1 MMIPPFRSS
10 RPRLGQRGAVLFALA
25 FVAVVLIVLAGP
37 YIRDVVASF
46 LSRIPEEYAVLPR
59 SVLVSRLAAAETEV
73 LHTRYQSILYQDV
86 LGRIQKLETELELR
100 PQSAYLAARVL
111 AAPPRL
117 HYDTL
122 LIDSGESEGVMVGD
136 TVSVEGIALGTVTE
150 LSTHSSLVELYSSPG
165 RTLDAEVGVSAGT
178 IVVYGVGGGALEALM
193 PGDLE
198 VRVGDAVRDIRT
210 GYVFGVVVS
219 VVHRETDTE
228 QYVSIALPVAP
239 GAIRVVSLS
248 HSL

>member
-1 MMIPPFRSS
+1 MMTPQFRSN
-10 RPRLGQRGAVLFALA
+10 RPHLGERSTLLLV
-25 FVAVVLIVLAGP
+25 VAVVVVMFAILIGP

-73 LHTRYQSILYQDV
+73 LHTRYQSILYQDA
-86 LGRIQKLETELELR
+86 LRRIQKLETELELR

-111 AAPPRL
+111 AAPPRM

-136 TVSVEGIALGTVTE
+136 TVSVEGMALGTVTE

-165 RTLDAEVGVSAGT
+165 RTLDAEVGSGAGT

-198 VRVGDAVRDIRT
+198 VRVGDVVRDIRT

-239 GAIRVVSLS
+239 GAISVVSLS

>member
-1 MMIPPFRSS
+1 
-10 RPRLGQRGAVLFALA
+10 
-25 FVAVVLIVLAGP
+25 
-37 YIRDVVASF
+37 
-46 LSRIPEEYAVLPR
+46 
-59 SVLVSRLAAAETEV
+59 
-73 LHTRYQSILYQDV
+73 
-86 LGRIQKLETELELR
+86 
-100 PQSAYLAARVL
+100 
-111 AAPPRL
+111 L